1 MRVKIEAGRE
11 IDIATPDE
19 IGGIVAD
26 AISLRHQ
33 MLMRA
38 PEYAT
43 VRASTVTLP
52 GYSGRT
58 LTTGTAPIG
67 PRPGRIWDIRRI
79 SVHGG
84 WVSLHTDDASP
95 SAYVGQVGGQPGG
108 IAQFG
113 RASLLLRNGQTL
125 YIGNP
130 SPNAVTVTVSLAVA
144 DVASGDEWR
153 L

>member
-1 MRVKIEAGRE
+1 MIIKIEAGRE

-19 IGGIVAD
+19 VGGIVAE
-26 AISLRHQ
+26 AISQRQQ

-38 PEYAT
+38 PEFAT

-52 GYSGRT
+52 GHSGRT
-58 LTTGTAPIG
+58 LMTGTAPIG
-67 PRPGRIWDIRRI
+67 PRPGRVWDVRRI
-79 SVHGG
+79 SVNGG

-95 SAYVGQVGGQPGG
+95 SSYVTQAGGQPGG
-108 IAQFG
+108 LVQFG
-113 RASLLLRNGQTL
+113 RASLVLRNGQTL

-130 SPNAVTVTVSLAVA
+130 SVNAVTVTVSLAVA
-144 DVASGDEWR
+144 DVAVGDEWR